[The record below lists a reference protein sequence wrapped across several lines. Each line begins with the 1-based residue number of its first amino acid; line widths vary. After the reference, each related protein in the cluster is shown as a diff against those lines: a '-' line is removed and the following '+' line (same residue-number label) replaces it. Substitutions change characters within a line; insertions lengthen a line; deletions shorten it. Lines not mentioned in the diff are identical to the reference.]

1 MAFLAV
7 LGVALAVV
15 LALLLHP
22 AWVARR
28 RAKLRA
34 TPLPAA
40 LRAAIA
46 ANVPLARRLP
56 ANLLRRLEG
65 DVQVFLAETRFF
77 GCAGFEVTD
86 EVRATIAAQ
95 ACVLTLERGGGFPRL
110 RQVLVYPGA
119 FLVERVRPEPSG
131 ILQQQSQVLSGE
143 SWVQGQ
149 VVLSW
154 EDALAGTRDPDDG
167 HNVVIHEFAH
177 QLDQAKGYANGAPW
191 MAARHRAR
199 WSSVLGQ
206 AYAELQWRAAQGLPA
221 VLSDYGASA
230 PEEFFAVACEA
241 FFERP
246 AALAADHP
254 ALYRELRDFFRLD
267 PGAWVASAPASS
279 TVIHVGA

>member
-7 LGVALAVV
+7 LGIALAV
-15 LALLLHP
+15 LLFLLVQP
-22 AWVARR
+22 AWTARR
-28 RAKLRA
+28 RRRLRA
-34 TPLPAA
+34 RPLAPSMRAAIRANVPLVGRLPAA
-40 LRAAIA
+40 L
-46 ANVPLARRLP
+46 V
-56 ANLLRRLEG
+56 RRLEA

-95 ACVLTLERGGGFPRL
+95 ACMLTLARGRGYPRL

-131 ILQQQSQVLSGE
+131 ILQEHSQVLSGE

-154 EDALAGTRDPDDG
+154 EDVIAGTRDPDDG
-167 HNVVIHEFAH
+167 RNVVVHEFAH

-191 MAARHRAR
+191 MDAAQRQR
-199 WSSVLGQ
+199 WSAVLAQ
-206 AYAELQWRAAQGLPA
+206 AYGELQWRASQGVA
-221 VLSDYGASA
+221 SVLSDYGATA
-230 PEEFFAVACEA
+230 PAEFFAVACEA

-254 ALYRELRDFFRLD
+254 DLYRELRDFFRLD
-267 PGAWVASAPASS
+267 PGAWAPAASTS